1 MNYLIDYSK
10 REPFYWLNEASVLY
24 LERGYLL
31 SDTSPKTRIRNIA
44 DNAEQTLNIPG
55 FADKFYD
62 YISKGYY
69 SLSSPVWSNFG
80 LDRGLPISCFGSYV
94 GDSIEE
100 IMDTT
105 AEIGVMSKIG
115 GGTSAYFGHVRPRGS
130 DITNNGKS
138 NGSFSFLPLLN
149 TTVDVV
155 SQGTSRKGQCAV
167 YQDIEHPDVL
177 EWLDIHTEGNPIQLM
192 FYGLCIGRQ
201 WFKEMKE
208 GDVEKRIIWAKVLQR
223 KSETGIP
230 YLFFKDNVNDN
241 KPEVYKN
248 EEIYASNLCTEIMLP
263 SNEQESFVCCLSS
276 MNLLHYEEWKDTDA
290 VQILTMFLDA
300 VLTEFIRKGK
310 GMKHLE
316 KAVRFAENHR
326 AVGVGALGW
335 HSYLQNNMIEFE
347 SYEAMM
353 KNAEIFKF
361 MEAESLKAS
370 KKLFQLFGPPLKYP
384 DLDRRNT
391 CTLSIAPT
399 KSSSFILDQVSPSV
413 ELYKS
418 NYYIK
423 DLAKLKEV
431 FKNPFLKALL
441 VKKEKNTLEVW
452 DSILSKDGSIQHLD
466 FLDDKEKNVFKTFS
480 QVSQLAIIQ
489 QAAQRQKFID
499 QGQSINIM
507 IHPDTPL
514 KDINALYIEAEEL
527 GLKSLYYQINLSAA
541 QELNRNL
548 LECKSCES

>member
-1 MNYLIDYSK
+1 MGYFNYSN
-10 REPFYWLNEASVLY
+10 REPFYWLNPASILF

-31 SDTSPKTRIRNIA
+31 PNTDAFTRIRDIGNH
-44 DNAEQTLNIPG
+44 AEYILKTPG
-55 FADKFYD
+55 FSDKFYN
-62 YISKGYY
+62 YMSKGYY

-80 LDRGLPISCFGSYV
+80 LKRGLPISCFGSYV
-94 GDSIEE
+94 GDSIVE

-105 AEIGVMSKIG
+105 AEIGVMSQVG
-115 GGTSAYFGHVRPRGS
+115 GGTSGYWGHVRPRGA

-167 YQDIEHPDVL
+167 YQDVEHPDIE

-192 FYGLCIGRQ
+192 FYGVCIGRQ

-208 GDVEKRIIWAKVLQR
+208 GDVHKRTIWAKILQR
-223 KSETGIP
+223 RSETGIP

-241 KPEVYKN
+241 KPECYKD
-248 EEIYASNLCTEIMLP
+248 EDIYASNLCTEIMLP
-263 SNEQESFVCCLSS
+263 SNENESFVCCLSS

-290 VQILTMFLDA
+290 VEVLTMFLDA
-300 VLTEFIRKGK
+300 VLSEFIEKGSK
-310 GMKHLE
+310 IKHLN
-316 KAVRFAENHR
+316 KAVNFAKNHR
-326 AVGVGALGW
+326 AIGVGALGW
-335 HSYLQNNMIEFE
+335 HSYLQNNQIEFE
-347 SYEAMM
+347 SYEAMQ
-353 KNAEIFKF
+353 KNAEIFK
-361 MEAESLKAS
+361 LIQYRTNLAS
-370 KKLFQLFGPPLKYP
+370 KELHSKFGPPLKYP
-384 DLDRRNT
+384 NLDRRNT
-391 CTLSIAPT
+391 TTVSIAPT

-423 DLAKLKEV
+423 DLAKTKEV
-431 FKNPFLKALL
+431 FKNPFLKELL
-441 VKKEKNTLEVW
+441 KQSDNNTTEVW
-452 DSILSKDGSIQHLD
+452 DSILSRDGSVQHLE
-466 FLDDKEKNVFKTFS
+466 FLTDKERGIFKTFS
-480 QVSQLAIIQ
+480 EVSQLSIIQ

-499 QGQSINIM
+499 QGQSINVM

-514 KDINALYIEAEEL
+514 KDINTLYIQAEEL

>member
-1 MNYLIDYSK
+1 MSYFDYST
-10 REPFYWLNEASVLY
+10 REPFYWLNSASKLY

-31 SDTSPKTRIRNIA
+31 PDTDAITRIKDIG
-44 DNAEQTLNIPG
+44 DHAEKILNIPG
-55 FADKFYD
+55 FSDKFFD
-62 YISKGYY
+62 YMSKGYY

-80 LDRGLPISCFGSYV
+80 LKRGLPISCFGSYV
-94 GDSIEE
+94 GDSIVE

-105 AEIGVMSKIG
+105 AEIGVMSQVG
-115 GGTSAYFGHVRPRGS
+115 GGTSAYWGHVRGRGS

-167 YQDIEHPDVL
+167 YQDIEHPDVA

-208 GDVEKRIIWAKVLQR
+208 GDTEKRGIWAKVLQR
-223 KSETGIP
+223 RSETGIP

-241 KPEVYKN
+241 KPEVYKD

-263 SNEQESFVCCLSS
+263 SNEDESFVCCLSS
-276 MNLLHYEEWKDTDA
+276 MNLLHYEEWKNTDA
-290 VQILTMFLDA
+290 VEILTMFLDT
-300 VLTEFIRKGK
+300 VLTEFIQKGSK
-310 GMKHLE
+310 LRHLE
-316 KAVRFAENHR
+316 KAVNFAKNHR
-326 AVGVGALGW
+326 AIGVGVLGW
-335 HSYLQNNMIEFE
+335 HSYLQNNQIEFE
-347 SYEAMM
+347 SYEAMQ
-353 KNAEIFKF
+353 KNAEIFKLIQTKTL
-361 MEAESLKAS
+361 EAS
-370 KKLFQLFGPPLKYP
+370 KKMCNLFGPPLKYY

-391 CTLSIAPT
+391 TTVSIAPT
-399 KSSSFILDQVSPSV
+399 KSSSFILGQVSPSV
-413 ELYKS
+413 EPYKS

-423 DLAKLKEV
+423 DLAKTKEV
-431 FKNPFLKALL
+431 YKNPFLKQLL
-441 VKKEKNTLEVW
+441 IEKNENTTEVW
-452 DSILSKDGSIQHLD
+452 DSILAKDGSVQHLD
-466 FLDDKEKNVFKTFS
+466 FLNDKEKSVFKTFS
-480 QVSQLAIIQ
+480 ELSQLSIIQ

-514 KDINALYIEAEEL
+514 KDINALYIQAEEL

-541 QELNRNL
+541 QEMNRNL